1 MKKTISM
8 MLVLVLVCA
17 AFASCSGDISD
28 VVDNAVNTA
37 NEAISNAADA
47 VGEAA
52 GEVTEQVSE
61 AVGDTVE
68 EIQNTVEEAV
78 EEIKEPAAEVTTESA
93 GHEEGTLIDQMDHWH
108 YRTFECQYIDGNGEF
123 SGWAAG
129 GHYENDEM
137 ADFVASN
144 PEWYKDTAMMNGWEE
159 ADAPF
164 GDCINS
170 SIAADTPFVSDP
182 ANNHGI
188 MVYKTFTVDDLADDT
203 LYEYYMFYDNTVY
216 CYINGEPYFILDGEF
231 YTQDWNGGYDL
242 IKCNQGDKTFKDFL
256 HKGENYIAVSI
267 CDAWGGREFD
277 AYITYEKGST
287 KKDVTYIDKGED
299 WQYTVFYA
307 PYIDG
312 NGEAEGWAAGGHFEP
327 DEMADY
333 IAAHPDFMTDTATA
347 SGWATGTAPMSSGAE
362 GWTGS
367 NHGLILFKSFNVDS
381 VDAVKD
387 CDEFDWFGDYDNA
400 IHVWLNGVEV
410 YTDDG
415 ECIEQDWQSNGNWA
429 LDKDLILS
437 TLKDGENYFVVT
449 IKDAWGGRDFNCGF
463 RAHWN

>member
-1 MKKTISM
+1 MKKTLSILLAALM
-8 MLVLVLVCA
+8 IVGML
-17 AFASCSGDISD
+17 ASCAKEETPSPSNTPAQT
-28 VVDNAVNTA
+28 DNTPAETP
-37 NEAISNAADA
+37 ADETPA
-47 VGEAA
+47 
-52 GEVTEQVSE
+52 
-61 AVGDTVE
+61 E
-68 EIQNTVEEAV
+68 ETPAEEPA
-78 EEIKEPAAEVTTESA
+78 EETPAEEPAAEVPAEEPA
-93 GHEEGTLIDQMDHWH
+93 AEIPVKEEGTLIDQMDSWHWRVFNVVFH
-108 YRTFECQYIDGNGEF
+108 DDENGR
-123 SGWAAG
+123 
-129 GHYENDEM
+129 YNDPDEM
-137 ADFVASN
+137 AEFKAAN
-144 PEWYKDTAMMNGWEE
+144 PEWYKDTAMMEAWEE

-164 GDCINS
+164 GGCINGA
-170 SIAADTPFVSDP
+170 IAADTPFMSDP
-182 ANNHGI
+182 DNYHGL
-188 MVYKTFTVDDLADDT
+188 MVYKTFNVDDLAEDT
-203 LYEYYMFYDNTVY
+203 LYEFYMFYDNTVY

-256 HKGENYIAVSI
+256 HEGENYIAVSI

-287 KKDVTYIDKGED
+287 KKDITYIDKGED

-367 NHGLILFKSFNVDS
+367 NHGLMLYKSFNVDS

-415 ECIEQDWQSNGNWA
+415 ECVNQDWQSNGNWA